1 MNFKSL
7 IQNENFQLSVIL
19 VLFTIAALLC
29 GCFMFGCS
37 SPPSS
42 SINNEEIK
50 PNLELIPSENE
61 NINSNS
67 NSNSNY
73 DEDLVPDN
81 MSSSSF
87 INEDDVN
94 LVQDKQQI
102 QDNVNTNEVIAFDYK
117 LKHSLEGTP
126 IGDYMSLDPN
136 NKNPIVTDNSPYIKN
151 QKTVSS
157 DVPIT
162 GPMFNLNNTI
172 QDEDILRIGGISIE
186 PCNTGES
193 YYYLDDKLIA

>member
-1 MNFKSL
+1 MNFKNL
-7 IQNENFQLSVIL
+7 FENENLQLSIIL

-42 SINNEEIK
+42 INNDEIK
-50 PNLELIPSENE
+50 PNLELELIPSENE
-61 NINSNS
+61 NINTNS
-67 NSNSNY
+67 NF

-87 INEDDVN
+87 IKDDDVN
-94 LVQDKQQI
+94 SIQDKQQI
-102 QDNVNTNEVIAFDYK
+102 QDEVNAFDYK
-117 LKHSLEGTP
+117 LKNNSLEGTP

-136 NKNPIVTDNSPYIKN
+136 NKNPIVTDNSPYIRN
-151 QKTVSS
+151 QKAVSS

-162 GPMFNLNNTI
+162 GPMFNFDNKI

-193 YYYLDDKLIA
+193 YYYLDDKFITK